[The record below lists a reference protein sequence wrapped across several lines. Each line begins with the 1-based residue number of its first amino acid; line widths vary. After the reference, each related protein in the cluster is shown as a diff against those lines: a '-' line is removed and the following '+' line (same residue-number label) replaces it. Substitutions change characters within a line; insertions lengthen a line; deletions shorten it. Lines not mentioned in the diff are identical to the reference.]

1 MLAGMERRFSVSTT
15 ASTSEVQEN
24 FAVYHDQALSAPVRV
39 TKHGRETVYIVS
51 ARTYHEMKQAQRKAI
66 ASADLTDAEL
76 LAIEAAEIPAAHRY
90 RLDE

>member
-1 MLAGMERRFSVSTT
+1 MSRT

-24 FAVYHDQALSAPVRV
+24 SAIYHDQALNEPVRV

-76 LAIEAAEIPAAHRY
+76 AAIETAEIPTAHRY